1 MAYTEKKARQKR
13 DRNIISRRL
22 ALLYNRYSFFIKI
35 LVQVQQNHY
44 PQKPLQALLK
54 HNIHTSKMKVKCAI
68 SQRSVAEVLISLP
81 KPLSLY
87 VHNCMA
93 AECDARPTVTFP
105 DYATYPRTDGQAELT
120 WTAGTRVVS

>member
-1 MAYTEKKARQKR
+1 M
-13 DRNIISRRL
+13 DRNIISRRITSL
-22 ALLYNRYSFFIKI
+22 CNRYSFFVKI
-35 LVQVQQNHY
+35 LVQQNHY
-44 PQKPLQALLK
+44 PQKPLQALMK

-93 AECDARPTVTFP
+93 AESDARPTVIFP

-120 WTAGTRVVS
+120 CTADTTVVS